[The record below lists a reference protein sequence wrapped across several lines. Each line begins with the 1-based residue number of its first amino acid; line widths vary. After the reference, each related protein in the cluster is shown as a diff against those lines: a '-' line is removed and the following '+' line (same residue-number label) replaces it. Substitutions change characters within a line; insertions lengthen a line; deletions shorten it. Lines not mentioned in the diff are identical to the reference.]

1 MMNWRG
7 FWVGEMNISTLLQE
21 LVKETIKLCDEWIR
35 EGKLRKEIRLY
46 QKYKV
51 KEFEYKED
59 GFHVS
64 GSFPVIP
71 KEEWNILDVFKLIK
85 YTKNL
90 PSFKDCIAYI
100 AEEYPLQSPNP
111 KAQAESWVSR
121 FLQKTI
127 LEYLNGNLNPKKDL
141 VEYIVTFIHDLEGNP
156 IEWEIKVW
164 LEGIGMK
171 VDEIKIEK
179 GIIIRKPKTSDIEY
193 EYPLDMPLPLVE
205 LEQAPPRRLPS
216 AILEIRRRINLQ
228 PAIYPD
234 LERIIIALQLYKVG
248 SVSKT
253 RIYWKPKS
261 FLQFGGISTPMRLWS
276 TTYRY
281 SLDVSDAEK
290 LPQFVAKI
298 KDKLPIEEKTGSLM
312 TTTPLGIAILRYQDA
327 ILKPEAIENKI
338 AYAVMGLEALYL
350 KAEEKEELSR
360 RLAQRVAKL
369 LSFFEEEPIKVY
381 RIVKKAYNI
390 RSGFVHGSP
399 LQNKKPQEV
408 KEILDN
414 IIEYLRKS
422 ILTFIQL
429 QNEKKELL
437 SLIDEAL
444 LEKQKDIKL
453 QNLIK
458 NLGEVP

>member
-1 MMNWRG
+1 
-7 FWVGEMNISTLLQE
+7 MNIFTLLQE
-21 LVKETIKLCDEWIR
+21 LVEEMIRLCDEWKR
-35 EGKLRKEIRLY
+35 EGKLRKETKLY

-51 KEFEYKED
+51 ERFEYRED
-59 GFHVS
+59 GKIQVS
-64 GSFPVIP
+64 GSFPIIP
-71 KEEWNILDVFKLIK
+71 KEEWNISDIFKLIEHIK
-85 YTKNL
+85 TL
-90 PSFKDCIAYI
+90 PHFEDCIAYI
-100 AEEYPLQSPNP
+100 AREYTSHFSNPN
-111 KAQAESWVSR
+111 AQAEFWVSK

-127 LEYLNGNLNPKKDL
+127 LEYLNGNFDPRKDL

-171 VDEIKIEK
+171 VDEIEIEK
-179 GIIIRKPKTSDIEY
+179 GIIIRKPTVSDIEY
-193 EYPLDMPLPLVE
+193 EYPLGMPLF
-205 LEQAPPRRLPS
+205 EQTLFHHPS
-216 AILEIRRRINLQ
+216 AILEIRKREKLH

-261 FLQFGGISTPMRLWS
+261 FLQFGGTSTPMRWWS

-298 KDKLPIEEKTGSLM
+298 KDKLPIEEKTGNLM
-312 TTTPLGIAILRYQDA
+312 ATNHLGIAILRYQDA
-327 ILKPEAIENKI
+327 ILKPEATENKI

-350 KAEEKEELSR
+350 KAKEEELSH

-369 LSFFEEEPIKVY
+369 LSFREEKPIKIY
-381 RIVKKAYNI
+381 NLVKEAYDI
-390 RSGFVHGSP
+390 RSSFVHGSP

-408 KEILDN
+408 KKILDS

-422 ILTFIQL
+422 IITFIQL
-429 QNEKKELL
+429 QEEKEKLL
-437 SLIDEAL
+437 SLVDNAL
-444 LEKQKDIKL
+444 LEKQAEDKL
-453 QNLIK
+453 QNLIEA
-458 NLGEVP
+458 LGDGI

>member
-1 MMNWRG
+1 MMNWKD

-171 VDEIKIEK
+171 AVSY
-179 GIIIRKPKTSDIEY
+179 TH
-193 EYPLDMPLPLVE
+193 LTLPT
-205 LEQAPPRRLPS
+205 
-216 AILEIRRRINLQ
+216 N
-228 PAIYPD
+228 
-234 LERIIIALQLYKVG
+234 
-248 SVSKT
+248 
-253 RIYWKPKS
+253 
-261 FLQFGGISTPMRLWS
+261 
-276 TTYRY
+276 
-281 SLDVSDAEK
+281 
-290 LPQFVAKI
+290 
-298 KDKLPIEEKTGSLM
+298 
-312 TTTPLGIAILRYQDA
+312 
-327 ILKPEAIENKI
+327 
-338 AYAVMGLEALYL
+338 
-350 KAEEKEELSR
+350 
-360 RLAQRVAKL
+360 
-369 LSFFEEEPIKVY
+369 
-381 RIVKKAYNI
+381 
-390 RSGFVHGSP
+390 
-399 LQNKKPQEV
+399 
-408 KEILDN
+408 
-414 IIEYLRKS
+414 
-422 ILTFIQL
+422 
-429 QNEKKELL
+429 
-437 SLIDEAL
+437 
-444 LEKQKDIKL
+444 
-453 QNLIK
+453 
-458 NLGEVP
+458 

>member
-1 MMNWRG
+1 
-7 FWVGEMNISTLLQE
+7 MNISTLLQE
-21 LVKETIKLCDEWIR
+21 LVEEMIRLCDEWKR
-35 EGKLRKEIRLY
+35 EGKLRKETKLY

-51 KEFEYKED
+51 KRFEYREN
-59 GFHVS
+59 GEIQVS
-64 GSFPVIP
+64 GSFPIIP
-71 KEEWNILDVFKLIK
+71 KEEWNISDIFKLIEHIK
-85 YTKNL
+85 TL
-90 PSFKDCIAYI
+90 PYLEDCIAYI
-100 AEEYPLQSPNP
+100 AREYTSHFSNPN
-111 KAQAESWVSR
+111 AQAEFWVSE

-127 LEYLNGNLNPKKDL
+127 LEYLNGNFDPRKDL

-171 VDEIKIEK
+171 VDEIEIEK
-179 GIIIRKPKTSDIEY
+179 GIIIRKPTVSDIEY
-193 EYPLDMPLPLVE
+193 EYPLGMPLF
-205 LEQAPPRRLPS
+205 EQTLFHHPS
-216 AILEIRRRINLQ
+216 AILEIRKREKLH

-261 FLQFGGISTPMRLWS
+261 FLQFGGTSTPMRWWS

-298 KDKLPIEEKTGSLM
+298 KDKLPIEEKTGNLM
-312 TTTPLGIAILRYQDA
+312 ATNHLGIAILRYQDA
-327 ILKPEAIENKI
+327 ILKPEATENKI

-350 KAEEKEELSR
+350 KAKEEELSH

-369 LSFFEEEPIKVY
+369 LSFREEKPIKIY
-381 RIVKKAYNI
+381 NLVKEAYDI
-390 RSGFVHGSP
+390 RSNFVHGSP

-408 KEILDN
+408 KKILDS

-422 ILTFIQL
+422 IITFIQL
-429 QNEKKELL
+429 QEEKEKLL
-437 SLIDEAL
+437 SLVDNAL
-444 LEKQKDIKL
+444 LEKQAEDKL
-453 QNLIK
+453 QNLIGK
-458 NLGEVP
+458 L

>member
-1 MMNWRG
+1 
-7 FWVGEMNISTLLQE
+7 MNISTLLQE
-21 LVKETIKLCDEWIR
+21 LVEEMIRLCDEWKR
-35 EGKLRKEIRLY
+35 EGKLRKETRFY

-51 KEFEYKED
+51 ERFEYRED
-59 GFHVS
+59 GGIQVFR
-64 GSFPVIP
+64 SFSIIP
-71 KEEWNILDVFKLIK
+71 KEEWNISDIFKLIEHIK
-85 YTKNL
+85 TL
-90 PSFKDCIAYI
+90 PYFEDCIAYI
-100 AEEYPLQSPNP
+100 AREYASHFSNPN
-111 KAQAESWVSR
+111 AQAEFWVSE

-127 LEYLNGNLNPKKDL
+127 LGYLNGNFDPRKD
-141 VEYIVTFIHDLEGNP
+141 IVTFIHDLEGNP

-171 VDEIKIEK
+171 VDEIEIEK
-179 GIIIRKPKTSDIEY
+179 GIIIRKPSASDIEY
-193 EYPLDMPLPLVE
+193 ERPLGMPLF
-205 LEQAPPRRLPS
+205 EQTLLHHPS
-216 AILEIRRRINLQ
+216 AILEIRRRIKLQ

-253 RIYWKPKS
+253 RIYWKPSS
-261 FLQFGGISTPMRLWS
+261 FLQFESISTPMHWWP

-281 SLDVSDAEK
+281 SLDASDAEK

-312 TTTPLGIAILRYQDA
+312 TTNHLGIAISRYQDA
-327 ILKPEAIENKI
+327 ILKPEATENKI

-350 KAEEKEELSR
+350 ESEGELSH

-381 RIVKKAYNI
+381 RNVKKAYNI

-429 QNEKKELL
+429 QKEKKELL
-437 SLIDEAL
+437 SLIDDAL